1 MMTPSDINN
10 AMRDLMNNIL
20 NSIKETLDSKGLTE
34 LTFFEAENV
43 PTLCF
48 HDMPHTTFGVCE
60 DTEYL
65 LIRKV
70 IKVNGVWGFIHYD
83 TYMQE
88 DEFVKPLHDL
98 SKDFEQAQALHNFIY
113 NIVVRER
120 NPLDKRERRKRVR
133 TSAPADTLGDIEA
146 LAELKRQLEGGE

>member
-1 MMTPSDINN
+1 MMTPSNINN
-10 AMRDLMNNIL
+10 AMRDLMSNIL
-20 NSIKETLDSKGLTE
+20 NSIKEILDSKGLTE

-43 PTLCF
+43 PTLCL
-48 HDMPHTTFGVCE
+48 HDIPHTTVGVCE
-60 DTEYL
+60 DIEYL

-70 IKVNGVWGFIHYD
+70 IKVNGVWGFIHYA

-88 DEFVKPLHDL
+88 DEFVRPLHDL

-120 NPLDKRERRKRVR
+120 NPLYKCECRKRVR
-133 TSAPADTLGDIEA
+133 TSAPAATLGDIEA
-146 LAELKRQLEGGE
+146 LAELKRQLEDGE

>member
-1 MMTPSDINN
+1 MMTPNDITN
-10 AMRDLMNNIL
+10 AMRDLMMNIL

-98 SKDFEQAQALHNFIY
+98 SKDFEQAQALHNYIY
-113 NIVVRER
+113 DVVVREC
-120 NPLDKRERRKRVR
+120 NPLERRERTRLRRRNTTKE
-133 TSAPADTLGDIEA
+133 LGDIDTLKA
-146 LAELKRQLEGGE
+146 LKKELEGGE

>member
-1 MMTPSDINN
+1 MMTPNDISN
-10 AMRDLMNNIL
+10 AMRGLMENIL
-20 NSIKETLDSKGLTE
+20 NSIKETLDSKELNE
-34 LTFFEAENV
+34 LTFFEEENV

-48 HDMPHTTFGVCE
+48 VDVPHTIFNVGE

-83 TYMQE
+83 TYMQV
-88 DEFVKPLHDL
+88 DEFVKPLTDL
-98 SKDFEQAQALHNFIY
+98 SQDFKQAQALHNYIY
-113 NIVVRER
+113 SIVVRER
-120 NPLDKRERRKRVR
+120 NPLDKCERRKRVR
-133 TSAPADTLGDIEA
+133 TSAPADTLGDIET

>member
-48 HDMPHTTFGVCE
+48 QDIPHTTFGVCE

-83 TYMQE
+83 TYMRD
-88 DEFVKPLHDL
+88 DEFVKPLYDL

-120 NPLDKRERRKRVR
+120 NPLDKCERRKRVR
-133 TSAPADTLGDIEA
+133 TSAPAETLGDIEA